1 MALDLG
7 RKRKIIGLMSGT
19 SVDGIDAALVEV
31 CGDGTRSETQLLG
44 FGFTPFPEDLRRE
57 ILELND
63 PATGRVDRICRM
75 HAVLGEWFARA
86 ALNVCEEAGISVLD
100 VDAVGSHGQTVHHQ
114 PELSEVFGV
123 SVRSTLQI
131 GDPSVIAERT
141 GLTTVADFRARDV
154 AAGGQGA
161 PLVPLVDFLLFR
173 SEQVAR
179 VMLNVGGIANVT
191 VLPRACAARD
201 VFAFDTGPGN
211 MLIDGLVS
219 DLTDGAERF
228 DVDGAMAGKGSV
240 CEPLLDEL
248 MGHPFLMEEPPKS
261 TGRESF
267 GHVLAA
273 RVLQD
278 RRGLSGPDLVR
289 TVTAFTARSIA
300 DALNRF
306 VDPVCQ
312 VQEVV
317 VSGGGADNP
326 VLVGMLDEALGPI
339 DLVRVDDLGVPS
351 DAKEAVAFAVLANET
366 LEGRAGNLPR
376 VSGASRRVVLGVVV
390 PGRAGVNKG

>member
-1 MALDLG
+1 MVPALV
-7 RKRKIIGLMSGT
+7 RSRKIIGLMSGT
-19 SVDGIDAALVEV
+19 SVDGIDAALVGV
-31 CGDGTRSETQLLG
+31 CGDGNRSEVQLLG
-44 FGFTPFPEDLRRE
+44 FGFTPFPEDLRQE
-57 ILELND
+57 ILELSD
-63 PATGRVDRICRM
+63 PATGHVDRICRM
-75 HAVLGEWFARA
+75 HAVLGEWFAKA
-86 ALNVCEEAGISVLD
+86 ALSVCEEAGIPVSD
-100 VDAVGSHGQTVHHQ
+100 VDAVGSHGQTVYHR
-114 PELSEVFGV
+114 PELSEAFGV

-141 GLTTVADFRARDV
+141 GLTTVADFRARDM

-173 SEQVAR
+173 SEQVGR
-179 VMLNVGGIANVT
+179 VMLNIGGIANVT
-191 VLPRACAARD
+191 VLPRACAAPD

-219 DLTDGAERF
+219 DLTDGAQRF
-228 DVDGAMAGKGSV
+228 DVDGAMAAQGGV

-248 MGHPFLMEEPPKS
+248 MEHPFLLEAPPKS

-267 GHVLAA
+267 GRVLAD
-273 RVLQD
+273 RVLRN
-278 RRGLSGPDLVR
+278 RRSVSGPDLVR
-289 TVTAFTARSIA
+289 TATAFTARSIA

-306 VDPVCQ
+306 VRPICR

-326 VLVGMLDEALGPI
+326 ALMDMLGEALGPI
-339 DLVRVDDLGVPS
+339 DLVRVDELGVPS

-366 LEGRAGNLPR
+366 LDGRPGNLPR
-376 VSGASRRVVLGVVV
+376 VSGASRPVLLGAVI
-390 PGRAGVNKG
+390 PGRTGVIRG